1 MKKYIILSLIATFVS
16 IFSANAQDNTYSV
29 VIQMAGGTTFT
40 IGPNEVE
47 NITFKDGEV
56 LVSGTSIQ
64 SIMDYI
70 KLNSALI
77 AENQERAMENT
88 MRIAADEAAIAEL
101 VTRAEAYYKDNLTQL
116 TMLSEQI
123 NNCASRADLAELMA
137 RVNAMEEVL
146 AYTKTDIDVSY
157 FNNKTDSLSNVTRM
171 IEEGYAQKEWVIDYV
186 LQKLSE
192 IPGSGSVDLSNYVTK
207 DQMDL
212 VLQYVQALLTEK
224 YQEMLQNDQL
234 LKDQVAYL
242 NNEVIKN
249 TEEIAMLR
257 EMIEQLR
264 KEVTELSGK

>member
-64 SIMDYI
+64 SIMDYL
-70 KLNSALI
+70 KLHSAQI
-77 AENQERAMENT
+77 AENQALAMDNSA
-88 MRIAADEAAIAEL
+88 RIAATEKRIETDETAIAAL
-101 VTRAEAYYKDNLTQL
+101 VTRAEAYYNENLNNL
-116 TMLSEQI
+116 KMLYDMI
-123 NNCASRADLAELMA
+123 NNSATREDLAAVMA
-137 RVNAMEEVL
+137 EVNTIKEVL
-146 AYTKTDIDVSY
+146 ANLHITGTD
-157 FNNKTDSLSNVTRM
+157 
-171 IEEGYAQKEWVIDYV
+171 
-186 LQKLSE
+186 
-192 IPGSGSVDLSNYVTK
+192 VDLSNYYNKDEIVNLLANFVTK
-207 DQMDL
+207 DQVDI
-212 VLQYVQALLTEK
+212 VLQYVQAQLTAK
-224 YQEMLQNDQL
+224 YEEMQKNDEE
-234 LKDQVAYL
+234 LKARVAYL
-242 NNEVIKN
+242 SNEVVKN

>member
-70 KLNSALI
+70 KMNSAKIDANSARLQD
-77 AENQERAMENT
+77 NQMQIDAVAARLN
-88 MRIAADEAAIAEL
+88 ADETQIDYLVKQAE
-101 VTRAEAYYKDNLTQL
+101 TYYNENLSSL
-116 TMLSEQI
+116 KMLSDMI
-123 NNCASRADLAELMA
+123 NNCATRADLSAVMAE
-137 RVNAMEEVL
+137 VDTIKEVL
-146 AYTKTDIDVSY
+146 ANLKSTGTD
-157 FNNKTDSLSNVTRM
+157 
-171 IEEGYAQKEWVIDYV
+171 
-186 LQKLSE
+186 
-192 IPGSGSVDLSNYVTK
+192 VDLSNYVTK
-207 DQMDL
+207 EEINA
-212 VLQYVQALLTEK
+212 VIQYVQNQMTEK
-224 YQEMLQNDQL
+224 YETL
-234 LKDQVAYL
+234 LKNEAALQTEVTYL
-242 NNEVIKN
+242 RNEVLKN

-264 KEVTELSGK
+264 KEVTELSGE

>member
-70 KLNSALI
+70 KMNSAKIDDNSAQI
-77 AENQERAMENT
+77 AESQ

-101 VTRAEAYYKDNLTQL
+101 VTRAEAYYNENLNNL
-116 TMLSEQI
+116 KMLYDMI
-123 NNCASRADLAELMA
+123 NNSATREDLAAVMA
-137 RVNAMEEVL
+137 EVNTIKEVIANL
-146 AYTKTDIDVSY
+146 HITGTD
-157 FNNKTDSLSNVTRM
+157 
-171 IEEGYAQKEWVIDYV
+171 
-186 LQKLSE
+186 
-192 IPGSGSVDLSNYVTK
+192 VDLSNYYNKDEIVNLLANFVTK
-207 DQMDL
+207 DQVDI
-212 VLQYVQALLTEK
+212 VLQYVQAQLTAK
-224 YQEMLQNDQL
+224 YEEMQKNDEE
-234 LKDQVAYL
+234 LKARVAYL
-242 NNEVIKN
+242 SNEVVKN